1 MNGFVQK
8 VRQQIQTHQLAEPHS
23 HMVVAASGGPDSTA
37 LVYALHALQYR
48 LTVVY
53 VDHGTRPETS
63 EECDFVRHLAT
74 TLNQDFRSLV
84 CHPSSHA
91 EGALREAR
99 YAALATVEGDRL
111 ATGHTATDQAETVL
125 MRLLRGAGT
134 VGLSGIP
141 PRRQRIIRPLLALS
155 RLEVIAYLR
164 DINATYCVDPTNDK
178 LDALRNRV
186 RHHLMPLLTEEYQPK
201 LSDVLVRMAD
211 TLRRDR
217 QFVEATAADHLATQ
231 GLDVKALKAVHP
243 DLVPHILR
251 AASPVPLTT
260 ERIQAIERLLHNQGG
275 TVQLEGN
282 VLVELP
288 SAGKNLLFRAFRHN
302 HTSDE
307 P

>member
-1 MNGFVQK
+1 VNGFVQK
-8 VRQQIQTHQLAEPHS
+8 VRQHIQTHQLAEPHS
-23 HMVVAASGGPDSTA
+23 HVVVAASGGPDSTA

-63 EECDFVRHLAT
+63 EESDFVQHVAT
-74 TLNQDFRSLV
+74 TLSQDFRSLL
-84 CHPSSHA
+84 CHPSSHT
-91 EGALREAR
+91 EGALRDAR

-155 RLEVIAYLR
+155 RLEVIGYLQ
-164 DINATYCVDPTNDK
+164 DIDASYCVDPTNEE

-186 RHHLMPLLTEEYQPK
+186 RHQLMPLLRDEYQPN

-211 TLRRDR
+211 ALRRDR
-217 QFVEATAADHLATQ
+217 RFLEAAATKHVSAH
-231 GLDVKALKAVHP
+231 GLDVEALKAVHP

-251 AASPVPLTT
+251 TVSPVPLTA
-260 ERIQAIERLLHNQGG
+260 ERIQAIERLVHNQGG
-275 TVQLEGN
+275 AVQLEGN

-288 SAGKNLLFRAFRHN
+288 NAGKNLLFRILDHN
-302 HTSDE
+302 RASD
-307 P
+307 